1 MTSAAPTVRDITPR
15 EFAGFQ
21 RLVADESGITLTDS
35 KRQLLVGRVTRV
47 MRELGL
53 SSYGA
58 YLDVIRADRTGTEL
72 VRLLDLVSTN
82 ETCFFRE
89 RGHYAHLTER
99 CYPEWRESVRD
110 GTRTRAI
117 RVWSAACSTGQEPY
131 SVAMTLLEH
140 FPAADGWS
148 IEVLASD
155 LSTRALAVAEHGE
168 YDAAR
173 ASEIPKPYLR
183 RFMRRGV
190 GEHEGRMRV
199 TAELRAPIRFT
210 RINLNESLDGAAG
223 QFDLVFCSNALIYFS
238 RSGRAKVVER
248 LARKLAPG
256 GRLFVGH
263 AESLHDHRDTL
274 RSVAPTVYAHATE
287 PTIRIDS

>member
-1 MTSAAPTVRDITPR
+1 MMPAGTVRDISSR

-21 RLVADESGITLTDS
+21 QLVAETSGITLTDS

-47 MRELGL
+47 MREQGL

-58 YLDVIRADRTGTEL
+58 YLETIRADRTGAEL

-89 RGHYAHLTER
+89 RGHYSHLTER
-99 CYPEWRESVRD
+99 CYPEWRDAARN
-110 GTRTRAI
+110 GTRTRTI

-140 FPAADGWS
+140 FAVTDGWTV
-148 IEVLASD
+148 EVLASD
-155 LSTRALAVAEHGE
+155 LSTRALAVAERGE

-183 RFMRRGV
+183 RFLRRGV
-190 GEHEGRMRV
+190 GDHEGRMRV

-210 RINLNESLDGAAG
+210 RINLNESLDDAAG

-248 LARKLAPG
+248 LTRKLAPG

-263 AESLHDHRDTL
+263 AESLHEHRDTL
-274 RSVAPTVYAHATE
+274 RSVAPTVYTQATE
-287 PTIRIDS
+287 PKTRSDS